1 MGTEEQ
7 KTNNRVR
14 IGILIA
20 SVIFGLAW
28 GIIMILIGKN

>member
-1 MGTEEQ
+1 MGNEEH
-7 KTNNRVR
+7 KTHNRVR

-20 SVIFGLAW
+20 SVVFGLAW